1 MSQFGSPL
9 KLCPSSPK
17 KSRNEVEWDKC
28 IKCQVS
34 TPELLIE
41 MRNVS
46 KNSLI
51 EARRD
56 GVFFRVV
63 HSVSDID
70 NLMSDNTIM
79 LYHRSC
85 YKTYMYTSR
94 RNCGF
99 FKVESVGSD
108 HKPHITDSL
117 VERTNR

>member
-17 KSRNEVEWDKC
+17 LSRNAVEWDKC
-28 IKCQVS
+28 IVCQVC
-34 TPELLIE
+34 TPQLLIE

-46 KNSLI
+46 RNSLI
-51 EARRD
+51 EAMEARRD

-70 NLMSDNTIM
+70 NLRSDDTSM

-85 YKTYMYTSR
+85 YKTYTSR

-99 FKVESVGSD
+99 FKVESAGSD
-108 HKPHITDSL
+108 GGL
-117 VERTNR
+117 